1 MKDRNLVSITGR
13 GLLPVAM
20 SPGRRWDPIQRAL
33 ETFVEEADHS
43 SLSSV
48 ELRMHESTL
57 VFLYALMPC
66 DMMLN
71 ITQGHRSTHMTFCEL
86 LFVTISE
93 SVLLVCCTG
102 NIVKGII
109 TA

>member
-1 MKDRNLVSITGR
+1 VG
-13 GLLPVAM
+13 
-20 SPGRRWDPIQRAL
+20 PIQRVL
-33 ETFVEEADHS
+33 ETFVEEEADHL

-48 ELRMHESTL
+48 ELRIHESTL

-86 LFVTISE
+86 LLVTISA
-93 SVLLVCCTG
+93 SVLLVYCSG
-102 NIVKGII
+102 SIVKGII
-109 TA
+109 AA